1 MEAPFARH
9 GPILEADPDSIHMQR
24 LIWGHC
30 AMGFILDYRKFLVS
44 HLQHLI
50 NSIERIRGAVTVVGR
65 DSFFYMIHFEHME
78 DLEHLCFEGPWSM
91 NGAFL
96 FLEKWRPN
104 LVMNR
109 LHLNFV
115 SIWVQIHVL
124 PLEYQYPELAER
136 MGHITGAF
144 ERIDWEDRL
153 PQNIRFMQVKV
164 RLNLWMP
171 IVSRFMLHLD
181 DGTRTWIQCRY
192 EQVHKLCTKCSPI
205 GHTRSQCSE
214 SIDEVERMLICQ
226 RHQIQ
231 RLHQVPFGFGSLEP
245 QFHNELWAYFNKRKR
260 WTI

>member
-24 LIWGHC
+24 LFWGHC

-78 DLEHLCFEGPWSM
+78 DLEHMCFEGPWSM
-91 NGAFL
+91 DGAFL

-115 SIWVQIHVL
+115 SIWFQIHVL

-181 DGTRTWIQCRY
+181 DGTRTWIQCSH
-192 EQVHKLCTKCSPI
+192 EQVHKT
-205 GHTRSQCSE
+205 
-214 SIDEVERMLICQ
+214 M
-226 RHQIQ
+226 HQM
-231 RLHQVPFGFGSLEP
+231 
-245 QFHNELWAYFNKRKR
+245 
-260 WTI
+260 